1 MKIKVTV
8 WAILDTDKVA
18 NNAVKLVIERAA
30 FNQTAD
36 NLANMWALSEVQTS
50 DKKITLELL

>member
-1 MKIKVTV
+1 MKIKVTAE
-8 WAILDTDKVA
+8 AILDTDKIT
-18 NNAVKLVIERAA
+18 NTVKAIIERSA
-30 FNQTAD
+30 FNQTPD

>member
-1 MKIKVTV
+1 VKIKVTAE
-8 WAILDTDKVA
+8 AILDTDKIT
-18 NNAVKLVIERAA
+18 NTVKAIIERSA
-30 FNQTAD
+30 FNQTPD